1 MEDQMLLLRFEG
13 CLLAEFL
20 GWRKLVFVLE
30 RPSTDWTRPTHVME
44 GDRLYSES
52 TDLNVN
58 LIQKHPHRNN
68 L

>member
-1 MEDQMLLLRFEG
+1 MMQFKLEG

-20 GWRKLVFVLE
+20 VLGKSVSVLG
-30 RPSTDWTRPTHVME
+30 RPSTDWMKPTHIME
-44 GDRLYSES
+44 GNLLYSKS